1 MIPVGVVIL
10 GGVIVL
16 AFCLLRLAFC
26 LLRDEQGKQGK
37 QTKPEPQRVHGVLL
51 PNLPRRR
58 ASLRVATVDRR
69 CRIAWWSVAA
79 APGVTH

>member
-10 GGVIVL
+10 GGVIV
-16 AFCLLRLAFC
+16 LAFC